1 METTLITTNLVLH
14 GGEEVGIAAGGI
26 AAAVA
31 ALLLRKKKKKPVYT
45 VRNVV
50 WWIDKHISPK
60 MLNSTKPRVVDKV
73 YGQYAYL
80 TSPVHN
86 INLKID
92 ELMKRTK
99 TSKLDDDFLNRL
111 SYAFVAKQFI
121 GRPFLFFGIIR
132 NKYLPLKKVKRIT
145 ILQEFDTTFLESS
158 YIDLDVAISKP
169 LFIPPLYFFVKVTDN
184 LSYFILLL
192 NRNAVRLF
200 EPATAATA
208 QT

>member
-1 METTLITTNLVLH
+1 METTLIMAAGV
-14 GGEEVGIAAGGI
+14 AGGI
-26 AAAVA
+26 TATAA

-45 VRNVV
+45 ERNVV

-60 MLNSTKPRVVDKV
+60 MLNSKPAVVDKA

-86 INLKID
+86 INLNID
-92 ELMKRTK
+92 KLMRRTK
-99 TSKLDDDFLNRL
+99 TSKLDDDFMNKL
-111 SYAFVAKQFI
+111 SYMLVAKQFI
-121 GRPFLFFGIIR
+121 GRPFLFFGLVR
-132 NKYLPLKKVKRIT
+132 NNFLPLKKVKRKT
-145 ILQEFDTTFLESS
+145 ILPETDTTFLETSD
-158 YIDLDVAISKP
+158 IDIEVDITKP
-169 LFIPPLYFFVKVTDN
+169 LSIPPLYFFVKVTDN

-200 EPATAATA
+200 EPQTAAATT